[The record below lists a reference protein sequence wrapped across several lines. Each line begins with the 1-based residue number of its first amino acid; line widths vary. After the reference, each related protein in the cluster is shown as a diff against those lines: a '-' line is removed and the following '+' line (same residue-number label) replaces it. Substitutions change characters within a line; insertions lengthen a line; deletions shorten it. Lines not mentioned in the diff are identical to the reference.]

1 MIEEVSAEIAYVC
14 DMLQEYCNQY
24 NNPKHQLALTELANY
39 KELEFDTVK
48 AYLSSIITFFMS
60 YTVDVT
66 DFSTVFLFDDRQ
78 ANRFGI
84 LEETNFAMTA
94 KEIDAMQVR
103 NRPSSDK
110 YVIDKIIGQ
119 REKIRVKEY
128 FFPNNTNRR

>member
-1 MIEEVSAEIAYVC
+1 MPITGAVDTGLGEI
-14 DMLQEYCNQY
+14 DLDKIMPNI
-24 NNPKHQLALTELANY
+24 
-39 KELEFDTVK
+39 KE
-48 AYLSSIITFFMS
+48 

-84 LEETNFAMTA
+84 LEETNFTMTA

-119 REKIRVKEY
+119 R
-128 FFPNNTNRR
+128 

>member
-1 MIEEVSAEIAYVC
+1 MCYQNLIPSGPSVIISSSSLPANIRSLRLYLGITPNITSILASPKSA
-14 DMLQEYCNQY
+14 
-24 NNPKHQLALTELANY
+24 
-39 KELEFDTVK
+39 
-48 AYLSSIITFFMS
+48 SSIITFFMS

-84 LEETNFAMTA
+84 LEETNFAMTD

-110 YVIDKIIGQ
+110 YIIDKIIGQ